1 MSIKKRLRHWLSVRS
16 FYGIIPYADISRLP
30 VSEGENYLADV
41 KYLLESPALRNETN
55 RLKEQ
60 AATAIIR
67 HTKTDE
73 ETAYHR
79 GVLVGIESL
88 RKRLELLAAMD
99 KKP

>member
-1 MSIKKRLRHWLSVRS
+1 MGGYH
-16 FYGIIPYADISRLP
+16 DISKLP

-67 HTKTDE
+67 HDKTDE

-79 GVLVGIESL
+79 GVLVGLESL
-88 RKRLELLAAMD
+88 KKRLELVKATLD
-99 KKP
+99 RPK